1 MKNRTRLF
9 FGIAVGV
16 LVVGLGSGLLASY
29 VGQNFTLIGGNGP
42 DSLSYVPA
50 DAGMVAFADIRDLAN
65 SELRQKMRQFEPS
78 TDTRN
83 KFEAETGIDIER
95 DVDEIV
101 AAAWPGGVSPQSP
114 PLILARGKFDSDN
127 IETLLRQHGA
137 TVENYR
143 GEQLFVIADSSHTF
157 AVSFVE
163 DGLVAAGAAA
173 AVRQAIDT
181 KASGANSVTGNAEV
195 MKLIK
200 DVDDGNAWAVAKF
213 DSLAA
218 GPFPIS
224 GLPKELA
231 QQLPP
236 INWVAASGHIDGGV
250 RATVRVEAK
259 DDKSAEDLR
268 QVVRG
273 FMALARLQ
281 AGQRAE
287 FTELVNSLELG
298 GQGTTITFGFS
309 LPASLIDTLGHL
321 AEQRRQVAP
330 APAVPEPAP
339 APAAPSL

>member
-9 FGIAVGV
+9 FGVAVGV
-16 LVVGLGSGLLASY
+16 LVLGLGTGLLASY
-29 VGQNFTLIGGNGP
+29 VGQNFTIIGGNGP
-42 DSLSYVPA
+42 DSLAYVPA
-50 DAGMVAFADIRDLAN
+50 DARMVAFADIRDLAN

-78 TDTRN
+78 ADARN

-101 AAAWPGGVSPQSP
+101 AAAWPSGVGSQSP
-114 PLILARGKFDSDN
+114 PLILARGKFDSDA

-137 TVENYR
+137 ALEDYK
-143 GEQLFVIADSSHTF
+143 GEQLFVITESAHSF

-163 DGLVAAGAAA
+163 DGLVAAGDAA

-181 KASGANSVTGNAEV
+181 KASGANSVTDNAEV
-195 MKLIK
+195 MKQIK
-200 DVDDGNAWAVAKF
+200 DVNDGNAWAVAKF
-213 DSLAA
+213 DSLSA
-218 GPFPIS
+218 GPFPTAA
-224 GLPKELA
+224 LPKELA

-236 INWVAASGHIDGGV
+236 INWVSFSGHIDSGV

-259 DDKSAEDLR
+259 DEKSAEDLR

-287 FTELVNSLELG
+287 FAELVNSLELG
-298 GQGTTITFGFS
+298 GQGTTITLGFS
-309 LPASLIDTLGHL
+309 LPGSLIDTLAHI
-321 AEQRRQVAP
+321 AQQRRQAP
-330 APAVPEPAP
+330 AAPAVPDTPTVTV
-339 APAAPSL
+339 PSL